1 MSSDDTQTRCGFVA
15 VVGLPNAGKSTL
27 INHLVGSK
35 VSIVSHKVHTTR
47 MRILGIAL
55 HKGAQ
60 IILVDTP
67 GIYDASKKG
76 TLERAMVGAAYEALD
91 DADAVLHIVDAA
103 PKHLG
108 EQNKALVEKL
118 PKNKPSVLALNK
130 IDKTSQENL
139 LKHAQG
145 LNDHHPYDA
154 TFMISSLKGHGT
166 EKVLDHFAQ
175 NLPEGPWVYEEDQ
188 ITDLPMRMMAAEITR
203 EKIFNQ
209 LHKELPYATFVQTES
224 WEQFDNGSIKINQ
237 VVYVERDTQKAIVLG
252 KGGSRIKQIGQEA
265 RLELEEIFDARIH
278 LKLFVKV
285 QDGWAEKPENLREI
299 GLAE

>member
-108 EQNKALVEKL
+108 EQNNCRRTNPVFWL
-118 PKNKPSVLALNK
+118 
-130 IDKTSQENL
+130 
-139 LKHAQG
+139 
-145 LNDHHPYDA
+145 
-154 TFMISSLKGHGT
+154 
-166 EKVLDHFAQ
+166 
-175 NLPEGPWVYEEDQ
+175 
-188 ITDLPMRMMAAEITR
+188 
-203 EKIFNQ
+203 
-209 LHKELPYATFVQTES
+209 
-224 WEQFDNGSIKINQ
+224 
-237 VVYVERDTQKAIVLG
+237 
-252 KGGSRIKQIGQEA
+252 
-265 RLELEEIFDARIH
+265 
-278 LKLFVKV
+278 
-285 QDGWAEKPENLREI
+285 
-299 GLAE
+299 